1 MKFADYFAQA
11 FLSMST
17 SMFPTKMFKESPVLK
32 IDILMPQI
40 LDAIYKT
47 SMDEIAQNPI
57 EVLGGFCFCGVLML
71 SMLMGQAHQCQ
82 SCLQGL
88 KLQFLWDLQ

>member
-57 EVLGGFCFCGVLML
+57 EVLGGFVFVV
-71 SMLMGQAHQCQ
+71 S
-82 SCLQGL
+82 
-88 KLQFLWDLQ
+88 